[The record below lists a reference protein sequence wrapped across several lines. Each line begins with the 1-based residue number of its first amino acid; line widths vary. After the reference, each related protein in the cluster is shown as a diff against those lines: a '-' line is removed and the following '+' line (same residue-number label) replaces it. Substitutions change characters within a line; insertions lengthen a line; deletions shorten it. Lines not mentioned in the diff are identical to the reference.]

1 MTRSIK
7 WVAFSLVAIALALN
21 TAYGASPPPMTAGEG
36 QAQGEA
42 DKRTP
47 EQKMAARHPQKV
59 RVGDLIG
66 LAIQDYGDRPLGYV
80 DDVVRTP
87 EGKITL
93 VMSERGW
100 FGRSGR
106 PVSIP
111 IETVVILA
119 RHLNLLDIPREQ
131 VATLPTWSATGSQS
145 INRNEIIRI
154 AIGRR

>member
-1 MTRSIK
+1 MTGSMKRI
-7 WVAFSLVAIALALN
+7 AFSLAVLVVALPPAH
-21 TAYGASPPPMTAGEG
+21 GAGPVTGGPGEIQG
-36 QAQGEA
+36 QP
-42 DKRTP
+42 DTRTP
-47 EQKMAARHPQKV
+47 EQKMAARFPQKV

-66 LAIQDYGDRPLGYV
+66 LAILDYGDRPLGYV
-80 DDVVRTP
+80 ADVARTP

-100 FGRSGR
+100 LGRSGR
-106 PVSIP
+106 SVPIP

-119 RHLNLLDIPREQ
+119 RQLNLLDIPRERI
-131 VATLPTWSATGSQS
+131 AELPTWFASGSHS